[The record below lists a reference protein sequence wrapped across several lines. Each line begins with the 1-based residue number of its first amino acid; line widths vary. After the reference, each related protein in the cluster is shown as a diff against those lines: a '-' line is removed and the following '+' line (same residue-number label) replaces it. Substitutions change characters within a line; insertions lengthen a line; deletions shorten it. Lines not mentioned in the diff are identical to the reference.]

1 MGLDAK
7 NGCRLSCIA
16 LLSASCL
23 SFQNNLHRIPLPSP
37 GLQWRFPESASPK
50 LERPSAKQIRRSY
63 RNIHPYEPS
72 PTSNFAFGMT
82 SELSS
87 DSDTDHEDINMNGNV
102 NGNDNFVQNRT
113 NNIKIEEEDSN
124 PNHIEQKLIRYSLD
138 ISKHYFD
145 EMETRSGKDYRWI
158 KPLTKPVSHAMRNDI
173 KRRKDCYV
181 SDWTDGFKN
190 MKKVIPAVM
199 FLYFACLSPAISF
212 GTIASQITD
221 RKSVV

>member
-158 KPLTKPVSHAMRNDI
+158 KPLTKPVSHAMR
-173 KRRKDCYV
+173 YV
-181 SDWTDGFKN
+181 TTF
-190 MKKVIPAVM
+190 
-199 FLYFACLSPAISF
+199 
-212 GTIASQITD
+212 
-221 RKSVV
+221 